1 MREAQALFGLRVK
14 DMARGHAAGKLDDL
28 QPRQI
33 ACVLSCATPALPAC
47 DLLDL
52 GGELEPWMK
61 HARDNRQSPQSS
73 LLSAPTLACLY
84 SHALKELPISRQCM
98 CNLSGMMSERSFQNL
113 LQRIL
118 P

>member
-52 GGELEPWMK
+52 GGELDPWMK
-61 HARDNRQSPQSS
+61 QGSGNMQSPYPYIVNFRFSCAWR
-73 LLSAPTLACLY
+73 LCVLAC
-84 SHALKELPISRQCM
+84 A
-98 CNLSGMMSERSFQNL
+98 
-113 LQRIL
+113 QRASNDKVL
-118 P
+118 HVASPWHDV